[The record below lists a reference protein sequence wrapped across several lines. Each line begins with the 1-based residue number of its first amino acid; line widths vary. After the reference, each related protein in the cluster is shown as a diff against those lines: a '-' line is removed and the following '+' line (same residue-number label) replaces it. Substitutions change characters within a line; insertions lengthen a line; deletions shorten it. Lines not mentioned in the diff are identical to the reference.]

1 LIAGLDINQV
11 EAHERLSYSSVL
23 YCLSRN
29 WKFPQTMLVY
39 NHIGGN

>member
-1 LIAGLDINQV
+1 LIP
-11 EAHERLSYSSVL
+11 LSLASFSAFL